1 MNEFNILPHESAES
15 EKIMKTIVNAIIAN
29 LATLTNTKFDIDVV
43 VNDTMNAFHVDE
55 MTAKIC
61 TGLALYHTISATNNY
76 CIVAE
81 NTKEVFCN
89 FYTFNQLLEFNCFNA
104 TISSNNEFSIRLKV
118 SNELK
123 KSIFKNGFKIA
134 NIEEKNHYKTL
145 FNFNNGQISE
155 YLVKDHFSV
164 CYQRDNLPFYLFGD
178 MELNNTTIQI
188 KSHKAT
194 FATIQQL
201 QRYINRYTFRKFYT
215 YNLTTEIIK
224 DEVDVDFVMDKI
236 FDMPYAVDTKSSR
249 WFICA
254 DEEIQKM
261 LIDLYNEFYTND
273 NSVAF
278 WHISQIATNNGLE
291 QYELLN
297 YLMVATND

>member
-1 MNEFNILPHESAES
+1 
-15 EKIMKTIVNAIIAN
+15 MKTIVNAIIAN
-29 LATLTNTKFDIDVV
+29 LETLVNTKFDINTVINDVV
-43 VNDTMNAFHVDE
+43 NTYHVDE
-55 MTAKIC
+55 TTAKIY
-61 TGLALYHTISATNNY
+61 TGLALYHTISATSNY

-89 FYTFNQLLEFNCFNA
+89 FYTFSQLLEFDCFNA

-123 KSIFKNGFKIA
+123 KSIFKNGFKVA
-134 NIEEKNHYKTL
+134 NVEEKNHYKTL

-201 QRYINRYTFRKFYT
+201 QRYINRYSFRKFYT
-215 YNLTTEIIK
+215 YNLTTEIIT
-224 DEVDVDFVMDKI
+224 DEIDVDTVIDKI
-236 FDMPYAVDTKSSR
+236 FELPYSIDTKSSR

-254 DEEIQKM
+254 DDETQNT
-261 LIDLYNEFYTND
+261 LIELYKSFYYD
-273 NSVAF
+273 ENSSAF
-278 WHISQIATNNGLE
+278 WSLSQIATNNNLE

-297 YLMVATND
+297 FLMCLDKD

>member
-1 MNEFNILPHESAES
+1 
-15 EKIMKTIVNAIIAN
+15 MKTIVNAIIAN
-29 LATLTNTKFDIDVV
+29 LVTLTNTKFDIDNV
-43 VNDTMNAFHVDE
+43 VNDVMNAYNLDNT
-55 MTAKIC
+55 TAKLY

-89 FYTFNQLLEFNCFNA
+89 FYTFSQLLDFECFNT

-134 NIEEKNHYKTL
+134 DIEEKNHYKTL

-155 YLVKDHFSV
+155 WLVKNHFSI

-194 FATIQQL
+194 FATLQQL
-201 QRYINRYTFRKFYT
+201 QRYINHYTFRKFYT
-215 YNLTTEIIK
+215 YNLATEIIK
-224 DEVDVDFVMDKI
+224 DEIDVDTIMDKI

-254 DEEIQKM
+254 DTEVQST

>member
-1 MNEFNILPHESAES
+1 
-15 EKIMKTIVNAIIAN
+15 MKTIVNAIIAN
-29 LATLTNTKFDIDVV
+29 LANLTNTKFDIDTVINDVV
-43 VNDTMNAFHVDE
+43 STYHVDE
-55 MTAKIC
+55 TTAKIY

-89 FYTFNQLLEFNCFNA
+89 FYTFNQLLDFECFNA

-123 KSIFKNGFKIA
+123 KSIFKNGFKVA
-134 NIEEKNHYKTL
+134 NIEEKNHFKTL

-155 YLVKDHFSV
+155 WLVKNHFSV
-164 CYQRDNLPFYLFGD
+164 SYQRDNLPFFMFGD

-201 QRYINRYTFRKFYT
+201 QRYINKYSLRKFYT
-215 YNLTTEIIK
+215 YNLTTEIIT
-224 DEVDVDFVMDKI
+224 DEIDIDSIIDKI
-236 FDMPYAVDTKSSR
+236 YELPYAVDSKSAR

-254 DEEIQKM
+254 NDEIQNT
-261 LIDLYNEFYTND
+261 LIELYKSFFYD
-273 NSVAF
+273 ENSSAF
-278 WHISQIATNNGLE
+278 WTLSQIATNNGLK

-297 YLMVATND
+297 YLMCLDKD

>member
-1 MNEFNILPHESAES
+1 
-15 EKIMKTIVNAIIAN
+15 MKTIVNAIIAN
-29 LATLTNTKFDIDVV
+29 LANLTNTKFDIDTVINDVV
-43 VNDTMNAFHVDE
+43 STYHVDE
-55 MTAKIC
+55 TTAKIY

-89 FYTFNQLLEFNCFNA
+89 FYSFNQLLDFECFNA

-123 KSIFKNGFKIA
+123 KSIFKNGFKVA
-134 NIEEKNHYKTL
+134 NIEEKNHFKTL

-155 YLVKDHFSV
+155 WLVKNHFSV
-164 CYQRDNLPFYLFGD
+164 SYQRDNLPFFMFGD

-201 QRYINRYTFRKFYT
+201 QRYINKYSLRKFYT
-215 YNLTTEIIK
+215 YNLTTEIIT
-224 DEVDVDFVMDKI
+224 DEIDIDSIIDKI
-236 FDMPYAVDTKSSR
+236 YELPYAVDSKSAR

-254 DEEIQKM
+254 DDEIQNT
-261 LIDLYNEFYTND
+261 LIELYKSFFYD
-273 NSVAF
+273 ENSSAF
-278 WHISQIATNNGLE
+278 WTLSQIATNNGLK

-297 YLMVATND
+297 YLMCLDKD

>member
-1 MNEFNILPHESAES
+1 
-15 EKIMKTIVNAIIAN
+15 MKTIVNAIIAN
-29 LATLTNTKFDIDVV
+29 LNTLANTKFNIDDI
-43 VNDTMNAFHVDE
+43 VNDTMNAFHIDE
-55 MTAKIC
+55 MNAKIC
-61 TGLALYHTISATNNY
+61 TGLAMYHTISATNNY

-81 NTKEVFCN
+81 NTSEVFCN

-164 CYQRDNLPFYLFGD
+164 CYQRDNLPFFLFGD

-194 FATIQQL
+194 FCTIQQL
-201 QRYINRYTFRKFYT
+201 QRYINRYSFRKFYT
-215 YNLTTEIIK
+215 YNLTTEIIT
-224 DEVDVDFVMDKI
+224 DEIDVDSVIDKI
-236 FDMPYAVDTKSSR
+236 FELPYSVDTKSSR

-254 DEEIQKM
+254 DTEIQNT
-261 LIDLYNEFYTND
+261 LIELYKSFYYEE
-273 NSVAF
+273 NSSAF
-278 WHISQIATNNGLE
+278 WSLSQIATNNNLE

-297 YLMVATND
+297 FLMCLDKD

>member
-1 MNEFNILPHESAES
+1 
-15 EKIMKTIVNAIIAN
+15 MKTIINAIIAN
-29 LATLTNTKFDIDVV
+29 LATLENTKFDIDNI
-43 VNDTMNAFHVDE
+43 VNEVMNNYNLDNT
-55 MTAKIC
+55 TAKLY
-61 TGLALYHTISATNNY
+61 TGLALYHTISATNQY

-89 FYTFNQLLEFNCFNA
+89 FYTFSQLLEFDCFNV
-104 TISSNNEFSIRLKV
+104 TISSNNEFAIRLKV

-123 KSIFKNGFKIA
+123 KSIFKNGFKVA

-164 CYQRDNLPFYLFGD
+164 CYQRDNLPFFMYGD

-194 FATIQQL
+194 FATIQQI
-201 QRYINRYTFRKFYT
+201 QRYINKYTLRKFYT
-215 YNLTTEIIK
+215 YNLTTEIIT
-224 DEVDVDFVMDKI
+224 DEIDVDMVIDKI

-254 DEEIQKM
+254 DEEIQNT
-261 LIDLYNEFYTND
+261 LIELYKSFYYD
-273 NSVAF
+273 ENSSAF
-278 WHISQIATNNGLE
+278 WSLSQIATNNGLK

-297 YLMVATND
+297 YLMCLDKD

>member
-1 MNEFNILPHESAES
+1 
-15 EKIMKTIVNAIIAN
+15 MKTIINAIIAN
-29 LATLTNTKFDIDVV
+29 LATLENTKFDIDNI
-43 VNDTMNAFHVDE
+43 VNEVMNNYNLDNT
-55 MTAKIC
+55 TAKLY
-61 TGLALYHTISATNNY
+61 TGLALYHAISATNNY

-81 NTKEVFCN
+81 NTNEVFCN
-89 FYTFNQLLEFNCFNA
+89 FYTFSQLLDFECFNT
-104 TISSNNEFSIRLKV
+104 TISSSNEFSIRLKV

-123 KSIFKNGFKIA
+123 KSIFKNGFKVA

-215 YNLTTEIIK
+215 YNLTTEIIT
-224 DEVDVDFVMDKI
+224 DEIDVDSVIDKI
-236 FDMPYAVDTKSSR
+236 FDLPYAVDTKSSR

-254 DEEIQKM
+254 DDETQNT
-261 LIDLYNEFYTND
+261 LIELYKSFYYD
-273 NSVAF
+273 ENSSAF
-278 WHISQIATNNGLE
+278 WSLSQIATNNGLE

-297 YLMVATND
+297 YLMVIDKD